1 MTEEYKEK
9 LLNYITGNFETTSQ
23 SYEEEFLS
31 EISSYITLNEYL
43 PSTIENY
50 YINGIIKTNESTN
63 EVYVMYG
70 YYMYENDTNY
80 YGFLALLDRDFN
92 ITKVYTQYDS
102 GTVLRGIFVLKQ
114 DENNRFYGIDIP
126 SEDSSGSIAQRR
138 LIILNNFSASNTS
151 GNYKLKINASY
162 NFPTNPNYV
171 EPQIIF
177 KNEGAYTWIGKN
189 VINDGSSSGIKV
201 GTLIINVGAAN
212 EWTDEYSNYNDND
225 YSLGGAIVEYNSSNE
240 RYIKVVASY
249 NNRVYEIIKPY
260 GSTTFTAN
268 LIFTPSGTYN
278 YVVFFPGANLT
289 SSVGFISSTNYYF
302 MVKRYD
308 SNGYSITIYHNNNG
322 TITEIFKKEGLTT
335 FDGGYIKAY
344 QGEVY
349 FMYVDSS
356 NYSGV
361 RGDIYY
367 QRYNGTI
374 NFKKLNTIDLMWARL
389 TDIFVGSDYNLLKVY
404 IYYIYKTYNFGTLI
418 TEDYNPNNYN
428 GSEYTGYNW
437 FIPEKSRLFD
447 GIGINF
453 ARNIYNLD
461 IDNSSHTAIVQIPN
475 GYLNENTIIE
485 NQLLGKDNNVLIQN
499 FEELNKNIYEEVYLN
514 YINNFKIIDED
525 TNKEYSADFI
535 NENILTGTQSS
546 YASTILDKWKS
557 LDSSGTSIQNGTVN
571 ISEGTNNYYID
582 FMYKKINSGETKI
595 VLYNESSSNEYIE
608 IDISNLELNKEYLI
622 QKSVK
627 VE

>member
-9 LLNYITGNFETTSQ
+9 LLNYITGNFETTTP
-23 SYEEEFLS
+23 EDKEIFLS
-31 EISSYITLNEYL
+31 EVSSYITLGDYL
-43 PSTIENY
+43 PSTIDNY
-50 YINGIIKTNESTN
+50 YIKGIVKSNESTN

-70 YYMYENDTNY
+70 YYIYSNNTNY
-80 YGFLALLDRDFN
+80 YGFLALLDREFN

-102 GTVLRGIFVLKQ
+102 GTILRGIFVLKQ
-114 DENNRFYGIDIP
+114 DEDNRFYGIDIQK
-126 SEDSSGSIAQRR
+126 EDSDSSIAQRR
-138 LIILNNFSASNTS
+138 FIILNNFSVKDTS

-171 EPQIIF
+171 IPQIIF
-177 KNEGAYTWIGKN
+177 KNEGAYTWIGLN

-201 GTLIINVGAAN
+201 GTLIINVGAEN
-212 EWTDEYSNYNDND
+212 EWTDAYSSYNNND

-240 RYIKVVASY
+240 RYIKIVASY
-249 NNRVYEIIKPY
+249 NKKVYEIIKPF

-268 LIFTPSGTYN
+268 IIYTPSGYTN
-278 YVVFFPGANLT
+278 IGFFAGWNLT
-289 SSVGFISSTNYYF
+289 SSVGFISSNNYYLSL
-302 MVKRYD
+302 KITT
-308 SNGYSITIYHNNNG
+308 SNGSGFVIYHNNNG
-322 TITEIFKKEGLTT
+322 TFEEIYKRDNLKT
-335 FDGGYIKAY
+335 FDSAYVKAH
-344 QGEVY
+344 QGEIY
-349 FMYVDSS
+349 FMYIDSS

-361 RGDIYY
+361 RGDVYY

-374 NFKKLNTIDLMWARL
+374 NFKKLDTIDLMWTRL

-404 IYYIYKTYNFGTLI
+404 IYYVYKTYNFGTLI

-428 GSEYTGYNW
+428 GEEYTGYNW
-437 FIPEKSRLFD
+437 FIPEKSRFFD
-447 GIGINF
+447 GIGISF

-485 NQLLGKDNNVLIQN
+485 NQLLGKDNNVLVQS

-514 YINNFKIIDED
+514 YINTFRIIDED

-546 YASTILDKWKS
+546 YTNTILDKWKS
-557 LDSSGTSIQNGTVN
+557 LDNSGTPIQNGIVN
-571 ISEGTNNYYID
+571 ISGGTNNYYID
-582 FMYKKINSGETKI
+582 FIYEKINSGETKI

>member
-31 EISSYITLNEYL
+31 EVSSYITLDEYL

-50 YINGIIKTNESTN
+50 YIKGIIKTNESTN

-70 YYMYENDTNY
+70 YYIYSNNTNY

-102 GTVLRGIFVLKQ
+102 GTTLRGIFVLKQ

-126 SEDSSGSIAQRR
+126 KEDSSGSIAQRR
-138 LIILNNFSASNTS
+138 LIILNNFSAKDTL

-171 EPQIIF
+171 IPQIIF
-177 KNEGAYTWIGKN
+177 KNEGAYTWIGLN
-189 VINDGSSSGIKV
+189 VINDGSSSGVKV
-201 GTLIINVGAAN
+201 GTLIINVGAEN

-240 RYIKVVASY
+240 RYIKIVASY
-249 NNRVYEIIKPY
+249 NKKVYEIIKPF

-268 LIFTPSGTYN
+268 IIYTPSGYTN
-278 YVVFFPGANLT
+278 IGFFAGWNLT
-289 SSVGFISSTNYYF
+289 SSVGFISSNNYYLSL
-302 MVKRYD
+302 KITT
-308 SNGYSITIYHNNNG
+308 SNGSGFVIYHNNNG
-322 TITEIFKKEGLTT
+322 TFEEIYKRDNLKT
-335 FDGGYIKAY
+335 FDSAYVKAY
-344 QGEVY
+344 QGEIY

-356 NYSGV
+356 NYSGA
-361 RGDIYY
+361 RGDVYY

-374 NFKKLNTIDLMWARL
+374 NFKKLDTIDLMWARL

-404 IYYIYKTYNFGTLI
+404 IYYVYKTYNFGTLI

-428 GSEYTGYNW
+428 GEEYTGYNW

-485 NQLLGKDNNVLIQN
+485 NQLLGKDNNVLVQS

-514 YINNFKIIDED
+514 YINTFRIIDED
-525 TNKEYSADFI
+525 TNKEYSSDFI

-546 YASTILDKWKS
+546 YTNTILNKWKS
-557 LDSSGTSIQNGTVN
+557 LDSSGTPIQNGIVN
-571 ISEGTNNYYID
+571 ISGGTNNYYID
-582 FMYKKINSGETKI
+582 FIYEKINSGETKI